1 MGWNIRLIRIFMK
14 RKLFILSFLFF
25 PFNVYS
31 NDSCILEAINEM
43 LVNTL
48 PNNTWILGRSSVLVE
63 KNKDNDFYE
72 WRNLQDND
80 LSTCWAEGKEDSGIN
95 EYFLIPF
102 SRRDGVGFSYR
113 KALRSKN
120 IECHIKIYNGNC
132 ASIESFKE
140 NNRIKNCRI
149 QIFDTPIVYGQEK
162 SYVEAN
168 PLLIYDSLIEMK
180 DTMELQEFDLPLKL
194 RNDYVTSSPLLVLK
208 ITIADIYPGSDYDNT
223 CISEINVYGEYVS
236 DSVSN

>member
-1 MGWNIRLIRIFMK
+1 M
-14 RKLFILSFLFF
+14 
-25 PFNVYS
+25 
-31 NDSCILEAINEM
+31 
-43 LVNTL
+43 
-48 PNNTWILGRSSVLVE
+48 
-63 KNKDNDFYE
+63 
-72 WRNLQDND
+72 
-80 LSTCWAEGKEDSGIN
+80 
-95 EYFLIPF
+95 IPF

-168 PLLIYDSLIEMK
+168 PLLIYDSLIELK

-208 ITIADIYPGSDYDNT
+208 ITIVDIYPGSDYDDT

>member
-25 PFNVYS
+25 SFNVYS
-31 NDSCILEAINEM
+31 SDSCILEAINEM

-140 NNRIKNCRI
+140 
-149 QIFDTPIVYGQEK
+149 
-162 SYVEAN
+162 A
-168 PLLIYDSLIEMK
+168 
-180 DTMELQEFDLPLKL
+180 
-194 RNDYVTSSPLLVLK
+194 
-208 ITIADIYPGSDYDNT
+208 
-223 CISEINVYGEYVS
+223 
-236 DSVSN
+236 